1 MTPTPHN
8 AVLGAVLLGALA
20 QTAAAETVQACD
32 DARSNAWNIAEPWET
47 STRLFANGAVRLTV
61 MDTVEPAAAA
71 FHLLV
76 LSPPL
81 DELGGR
87 QCRVVSLDG
96 ATGFASLTLSDT
108 AATYDPAK
116 GLTISVPAKR
126 YLPDTGEFGAATL
139 IVTINQ
145 STGAISAQLE

>member
-1 MTPTPHN
+1 MRGLSHV
-8 AVLGAVLLGALA
+8 ACAALALGLLGQA
-20 QTAAAETVQACD
+20 AAAETVQPCD
-32 DARSNAWNIAEPWET
+32 DARSNAWNIAEPWDAN
-47 STRLFANGAVRLTV
+47 TRFFANGAVRLTV

-81 DELGGR
+81 DELEGR

-96 ATGFASLTLSDT
+96 ATGFASLSLTGT
-108 AATYDPAK
+108 AATYDPTK

-139 IVTINQ
+139 VVTINQ
-145 STGAISAQLE
+145 STGAISAQLD